1 MWGCFGSRQRGQL
14 TSTGR
19 EAFHWERR
27 VRVLLRDIFRFGTA
41 TSILLGH
48 PRAVAGGRLSG
59 HPARCGGEGVL
70 RSSAAPGGAVRDR
83 FTCSSFAGFVRD
95 TAERLPAGVDVVA
108 VAVVG
113 ADLGE
118 FGSALRA
125 QPGAVRTAQR

>member
-14 TSTGR
+14 TSVGR
-19 EAFHWERR
+19 EAFHCERR

-70 RSSAAPGGAVRDR
+70 RSVTVPGGTARDRLTGSLLAGVLCDPAERFPARVDAVAVTVIGSGLGHLDPALRAQAGAVRD
-83 FTCSSFAGFVRD
+83 T
-95 TAERLPAGVDVVA
+95 
-108 VAVVG
+108 
-113 ADLGE
+113 
-118 FGSALRA
+118 
-125 QPGAVRTAQR
+125 QR